1 MLCIYRCNYGSFNV
15 RHLNQYM
22 STLIVGV
29 VVRESSKDHEKKIDK
44 HIIAGIHL
52 KPRKRLMI
60 LKFSVNS

>member
-1 MLCIYRCNYGSFNV
+1 MLCIGANNA

-22 STLIVGV
+22 STLNVGV
-29 VVRESSKDHEKKIDK
+29 VVKESSKDHEKKIDK

-60 LKFSVNS
+60 LKFSVIS